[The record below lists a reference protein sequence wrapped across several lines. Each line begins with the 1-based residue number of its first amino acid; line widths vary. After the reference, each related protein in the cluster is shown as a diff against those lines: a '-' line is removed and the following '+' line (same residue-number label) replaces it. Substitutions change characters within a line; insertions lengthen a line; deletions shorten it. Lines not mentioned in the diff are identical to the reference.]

1 MKLVDAETQY
11 SMTNKVQTELFELR
25 RKQKLALTRQWQTR
39 KDKIVATLGTEL
51 TAAEYSKI
59 IEVNKCIL
67 LYV

>member
-11 SMTNKVQTELFELR
+11 SMTNKAQTELFELR
-25 RKQKLALTRQWQTR
+25 RKQKLNLTRQWQTR